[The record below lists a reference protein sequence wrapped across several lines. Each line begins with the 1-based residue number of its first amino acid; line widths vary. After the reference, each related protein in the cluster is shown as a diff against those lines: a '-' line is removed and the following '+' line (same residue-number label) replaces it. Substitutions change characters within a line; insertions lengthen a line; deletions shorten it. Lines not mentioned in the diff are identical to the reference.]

1 MKEKY
6 LTTSPLLQGAWKD
19 LLINFSVINI
29 SNQSCVLWMCLGTVS
44 VLDFLS
50 ACKKPTKT
58 HSLNSE
64 F

>member
-6 LTTSPLLQGAWKD
+6 LTVSLLLQGTQKG
-19 LLINFSVINI
+19 LLINFSVINL

-44 VLDFLS
+44 VLDLLS

-58 HSLNSE
+58 YPLN
-64 F
+64 

>member
-6 LTTSPLLQGAWKD
+6 LTISLLLQGAWRD
-19 LLINFSVINI
+19 LLINFSVINR

-50 ACKKPTKT
+50 VCKKPTKT
-58 HSLNSE
+58 HPLNSE